1 MATKEFLERGSV
13 VLIRYPFTDLSGSK
27 LRPAIIVTPNDRIAV
42 LDDMLCAFVTTGI
55 PDKTLPTDLILNI
68 NDPDFVA
75 TGLKQT
81 SLIRAHKLT
90 LLHRSLIQRHL
101 GNISKGLQ
109 EQLDQRLEKAVGV
122 EH

>member
-1 MATKEFLERGSV
+1 MATKEFIERGSV

-27 LRPAIIVTPNDRIAV
+27 LRPAIIVTPNDLIAI
-42 LDDMLCAFVTTGI
+42 LDDTLCAFVTTKI
-55 PDKTLPTDLILNI
+55 PDKILPTDLILNI

-81 SLIRAHKLT
+81 SMIRAHKLT
-90 LLHRSLIQRHL
+90 LLHRSLIQRNL

-122 EH
+122 EQ